1 MTKKRNV
8 ISPEEQLKI
17 LLESDIRD
25 VQQKIADGIMP
36 LNPTRFFNIGDR
48 VQYGAHDETY
58 IREIFENGLFYKVEC
73 INQKNKSQSSPIQI
87 VEWYELFPYNNA
99 QPTAFRKE
107 ETCRINQSNSTI
119 RSLIHMVHFNGVDFD
134 VEYQREHVWELS
146 DKTALIDSIFNNV
159 DIGKFVFVERSYS
172 DTRGKGYEIID
183 GKQRLTAICE
193 FYEDRFKYKGYYF
206 SELSFRDRHKFE
218 EHSIV
223 YGTLRNPSK
232 KEIYETFIKLNT
244 CGKPMNNRHLENVKK
259 LLDELDE

>member
-1 MTKKRNV
+1 MAKKKNI
-8 ISPEEQLKI
+8 ISPEEHQKI
-17 LLESDIRD
+17 LLDGDIRD
-25 VQQKIADGIMP
+25 LRQKIADGIMP
-36 LNPTRFFNIGDR
+36 LNPTRFFNVGDR
-48 VQYGAHDETY
+48 VQYGAHNETY
-58 IREIFENGLFYKVEC
+58 IREVYENELYYKVEN
-73 INQKNKSQSSPIQI
+73 INPKNTSHSIPIQI

-99 QPTAFRKE
+99 QLTTFRKE

-146 DKTALIDSIFNNV
+146 DKIALIDSIFNNV
-159 DIGKFVFVERSYS
+159 DIGKFVFVERPYS
-172 DTRGKGYEIID
+172 DTRGKAYEIID

-193 FYEDRFKYKGYYF
+193 FYEDRFKYKGYCF

-259 LLDELDE
+259 LLDELEK